1 MSLLLLS
8 NKANSAPASTS
19 QHSAVRRN
27 QHRRQ
32 TFSSKEQASPT
43 QWLTAHQRQTAQ
55 DWRLAA
61 LRDRMRREQAEE
73 QEKPAEGTGL
83 IRSSS
88 VRHSKVDDA
97 DSGVETER
105 QRRLRER
112 HTRSTLRVLNANTDL
127 IDGISGALSDT
138 ASSDGDK
145 TPTGAN
151 VPSYASNVE
160 ENVERRL
167 LRAILPLLENMN
179 STLKE
184 MQRDSISQELSM
196 KFMDSALAI
205 ANPLANRSNGRET
218 TSFASSTGLVTPQRM
233 IEGGSSYSPLESDG
247 DLSDLDRPQSLPLRL
262 KLETDEREGAANV
275 PKWLEKAT

>member
-1 MSLLLLS
+1 
-8 NKANSAPASTS
+8 
-19 QHSAVRRN
+19 
-27 QHRRQ
+27 
-32 TFSSKEQASPT
+32 
-43 QWLTAHQRQTAQ
+43 
-55 DWRLAA
+55 
-61 LRDRMRREQAEE
+61 MRREQAEE
-73 QEKPAEGTGL
+73 QEKPAEATGL

-88 VRHSKVDDA
+88 ARYGKVDDA
-97 DSGVETER
+97 DSNTDMER

-138 ASSDGDK
+138 TSSDGDK

-151 VPSYASNVE
+151 SSPLYASNVE

-205 ANPLANRSNGRET
+205 ANPLANRSNGRKT
-218 TSFASSTGLVTPQRM
+218 TSLASPTGLVTPQRM
-233 IEGGSSYSPLESDG
+233 TEGGSSCSPLESDG
-247 DLSDLDRPQSLPLRL
+247 DSSELDHHQSLPLQL
-262 KLETDEREGAANV
+262 KQETDEREGAANV
-275 PKWLEKAT
+275 PQWLEKAT